1 MSDLEEIDETITD
14 LEIAETQR
22 WNKRTKQLTTSL
34 DRAFFDSHDSAV
46 SFSSLTVRRTRKQV
60 AARFYSLLVM
70 SKTLSVKVEQIDAIS
85 DIMIS
90 KGPTYGA

>member
-14 LEIAETQR
+14 LEVAETQR

-34 DRAFFDSHDSAV
+34 DRAFFESHDAAV

-70 SKTLSVKVEQIDAIS
+70 SKTLAVSVQQDSAAD
-85 DIMIS
+85 DIMIT
-90 KGPTYGA
+90 KGTAYGA